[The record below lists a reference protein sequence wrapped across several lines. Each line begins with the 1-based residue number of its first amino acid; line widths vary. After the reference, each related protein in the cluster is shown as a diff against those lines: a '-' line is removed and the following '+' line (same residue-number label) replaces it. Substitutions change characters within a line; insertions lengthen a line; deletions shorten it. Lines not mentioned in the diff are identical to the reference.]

1 MCSDCCA
8 CCGFL
13 ASQAHHGFPTSLEQQ
28 QGHCFGWLGKCF
40 RYSVAVY
47 HVHAWQVVLISLK
60 ELSLRWVKLD
70 CPILQA
76 YLILSNCEANSYFA
90 LTWLVQI
97 HFRELTPQCVL
108 SLARRYH
115 DMLCQREFSSYSA
128 HCNIER
134 HCCFDFDLYL
144 TMIMCAL
151 SWTAPCDGHCRCWR
165 CAHALAAVNISTP
178 FSQLG
183 CN

>member
-1 MCSDCCA
+1 MTGKLLQVLLSCIPIAFMTSSA
-8 CCGFL
+8 YKL
-13 ASQAHHGFPTSLEQQ
+13 EWTVLKLSQTGS
-28 QGHCFGWLGKCF
+28 
-40 RYSVAVY
+40 S
-47 HVHAWQVVLISLK
+47 
-60 ELSLRWVKLD
+60 KLT
-70 CPILQA
+70 A

-97 HFRELTPQCVL
+97 HFRELTSQCVL
-108 SLARRYH
+108 SPAKRYY
-115 DMLCQREFSSYSA
+115 DMLCQREISSYSV
-128 HCNIER
+128 HCDNE
-134 HCCFDFDLYL
+134 HHFCFNFDLYL

-183 CN
+183 CNKRNDHSTLHSPTSPGSVQGLGINLHTL